1 MTIFPYDKAED
12 PDNNLDHLNRI
23 ISRIRGLRRTGSAAY
38 DLCNVARDSLDGFWE
53 LKLSIWDVAAGKLI
67 IEEAGGKVILIE
79 DNNSVRIVAGNEA
92 IVDVLLEELRA
103 ENEYWN
109 IS

>member
-1 MTIFPYDKAED
+1 
-12 PDNNLDHLNRI
+12 
-23 ISRIRGLRRTGSAAY
+23 Y
-38 DLCNVARDSLDGFWE
+38 DLCNVARGSLDGFWE
-53 LKLSIWDVAAGKLI
+53 LKLSLWDVAAGKLI

-79 DNNSVRIVAGNEA
+79 DTDSVRIIAGNKV

-103 ENEYWN
+103 ENDYWS